1 MHSRDFSTSSSVA
14 ITPSSSL
21 EMTGHSRCPK
31 RHSPGLNAPLGGEFA
46 SNGLTAQFHTPFVT
60 RKLHK
65 SQNILLRE
73 TPKPS
78 ASILMTSKH
87 GSFLA
92 VSMFEMN
99 DSRMPTLSANSP
111 CSKFFSRRNSRSLA
125 PKRLR
130 IPVDTP

>member
-1 MHSRDFSTSSSVA
+1 MHCRDFSTSAAVA

-92 VSMFEMN
+92 VSIFEW
-99 DSRMPTLSANSP
+99 TLSPMTNLFRDSP
-111 CSKFFSRRNSRSLA
+111 SGY
-125 PKRLR
+125 
-130 IPVDTP
+130 